1 LKVDTALTEDKR
13 DCLRCGECC
22 VKASPTLHPEDLHL
36 IENGR
41 IGKKDLITLR
51 RGELVT
57 DNVHNLVE
65 PSTEEVI
72 KIREKTGTNQ
82 GCCFYDSSFKAC
94 TIYDA
99 RPLQCKALKCWDNR
113 EILEILGRPKLRR
126 SDVVLNGVLLGLIEE
141 HEKRCGF
148 EVLDSH
154 VRRIVSEGDKA
165 VEDLLEL
172 LKFDFHLRPFVSKKL
187 SIPLEETDFFF
198 GRPLVDTIKN
208 YGLQVVREP
217 DGGFFLTTVSEN
229 GKSET
234 LK

>member
-1 LKVDTALTEDKR
+1 MNTALPEDR
-13 DCLRCGECC
+13 TDCIRCGECC
-22 VKASPTLHPEDLHL
+22 VKSSPTLHPDDLHL
-36 IENGR
+36 IENGW
-41 IGKKDLITLR
+41 IEKKDLITLR

-65 PSTEEVI
+65 PSVDEVI
-72 KIREKTGTNQ
+72 KIREKQGENQ
-82 GCCFYDSSFKAC
+82 GCCFYDSSLRAC

-126 SDVVLNGVLLGLIEE
+126 RDVVLNGVLLGLIEE

-148 EVLDSH
+148 DVLDSH
-154 VRRIVSEGDKA
+154 VRRIASEGDKA

-187 SIPLEETDFFF
+187 NIPLNEAEFFF
-198 GRPLVDTIKN
+198 GRPLADTIRN

-217 DGGFFLTTVSEN
+217 DGGFFLTRESEKRKN
-229 GKSET
+229 GT
-234 LK
+234 LE